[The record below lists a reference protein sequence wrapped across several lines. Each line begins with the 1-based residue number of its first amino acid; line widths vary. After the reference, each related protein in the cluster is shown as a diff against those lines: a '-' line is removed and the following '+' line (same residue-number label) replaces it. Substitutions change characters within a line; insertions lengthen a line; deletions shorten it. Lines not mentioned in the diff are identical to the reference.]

1 MATKT
6 VSAASRATQ
15 RRKKRRRQRGALT
28 GVILVFILALM
39 AFTGVFAWGV
49 MLEKGKTIYP
59 NVHMAGVDVGGLTMG
74 EARTKVETAVAE
86 AYTASTL
93 EVQLP
98 DRSITFDPEQANV
111 ALDTE
116 EALREA
122 LSYGRS
128 DGAFKAVLNYLK
140 CSTSA
145 PDIPLETSLEFD
157 REAIRQTINETA
169 VQVRKA
175 PVNTTL
181 ALDEDKAVI
190 QVVKGQD
197 RKSVV

>member
-15 RRKKRRRQRGALT
+15 KRRRRRQRSALT
-28 GVILVFILALM
+28 GAILIFIVVLL

-93 EVQLP
+93 EVQAPRPLHHLRSPAGQGGAGHRGGAAGSAELWPQRRRIQGRAQLLTVQHLRAGHSPGDLP
-98 DRSITFDPEQANV
+98 GI
-111 ALDTE
+111 
-116 EALREA
+116 
-122 LSYGRS
+122 
-128 DGAFKAVLNYLK
+128 
-140 CSTSA
+140 
-145 PDIPLETSLEFD
+145 
-157 REAIRQTINETA
+157 
-169 VQVRKA
+169 
-175 PVNTTL
+175 
-181 ALDEDKAVI
+181 
-190 QVVKGQD
+190 
-197 RKSVV
+197 

>member
-15 RRKKRRRQRGALT
+15 KRRRRRQRSALT
-28 GVILVFILALM
+28 GAILIFIVVLL

-98 DRSITFDPEQANV
+98 DRSITFDPQQA
-111 ALDTE
+111 TW
-116 EALREA
+116 RWTPRRHC
-122 LSYGRS
+122 GKR
-128 DGAFKAVLNYLK
+128 
-140 CSTSA
+140 
-145 PDIPLETSLEFD
+145 
-157 REAIRQTINETA
+157 
-169 VQVRKA
+169 
-175 PVNTTL
+175 
-181 ALDEDKAVI
+181 
-190 QVVKGQD
+190 
-197 RKSVV
+197 

>member
-15 RRKKRRRQRGALT
+15 KRRRRRQRSALT
-28 GVILVFILALM
+28 GAILIFIVALL

-98 DRSITFDPEQANV
+98 DRSITFDPQQANV

-128 DGAFKAVLNYLK
+128 DGAFKAVLNYLR

-157 REAIRQTINETA
+157 REAIQQTINETA

-190 QVVKGQD
+190 QVAKGQD
-197 RKSVV
+197 GR